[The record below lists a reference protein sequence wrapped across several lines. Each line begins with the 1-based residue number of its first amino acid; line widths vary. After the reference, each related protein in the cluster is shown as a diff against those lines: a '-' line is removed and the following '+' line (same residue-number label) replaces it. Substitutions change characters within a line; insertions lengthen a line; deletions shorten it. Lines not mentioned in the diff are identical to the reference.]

1 MYQRPFKIES
11 PYKPTGDQPAAIDA
25 LVKGFNE
32 GKKHQILMGVTG
44 SGKTF
49 TMANVAARMGGALGR
64 PVLVISH
71 NKTLA
76 AQLYEEFREVL
87 PENAVTYFV
96 SYYDYYQPEA
106 YIPQR
111 DIYIEKDAARNDDL
125 DRLRLAT
132 TTSLMS
138 RRDVLV
144 VASVSCI
151 FGLGSPEEYKKKV
164 LSITRGITQ
173 DRDDILKS
181 LVDLQYE
188 RNDIEFKRGTFRVRG
203 DVVEVF
209 PAYETTAYRIE
220 LFGDNIESI
229 YHINPTSGELL
240 TEESQIFV
248 YPAKHYVTDE
258 DNLHRAVT
266 DIKSELDQ
274 RVKELRMQ
282 GKLLEAQRLLARTKY
297 DIEMLQ
303 ETGMCAGIENYSRHL
318 SGSPPGAKPN
328 TLIDYFPKDY
338 LLIIDE
344 SHVTIPQVNAMYAG
358 DRTRKMV
365 LVDHGFRLPSA
376 LDNRPMRFEEFMA
389 MWNQVL
395 FVSATP
401 GKFELSLT
409 NGEVVEQVIRPTGLV
424 DPQIEVRPATGQVM
438 DLLAETKKRS
448 EKGERT
454 LVTTLTKRLAED
466 LAHYMGEAGL
476 RCKYLHSEIQTFD
489 RVEILREL
497 REGSFDCLIGVNL
510 LREGL
515 DLPEVSMVAILDA
528 DKQGFLRSET
538 SLIQMIG
545 RCARNVNSQVYLY
558 ADAVTPSMQRAI
570 DETNRRRA
578 IQETFNKENNI
589 TPQTIV
595 KAIRHGIDVELKARR
610 VAREMVAQS
619 EEHYDI
625 SETIRLLE
633 EEMLQAANDLA
644 FEKAADIRD
653 KIKSLK
659 AKQAAADP
667 DPDPDKVDPRH
678 DKLGEGD
685 LATAIATSMSHRI
698 AGTTPP
704 TERPP
709 MTPQQ
714 KKVKRGQKRPRPN
727 QNP

>member
-1 MYQRPFKIES
+1 MLEKPFAIES
-11 PYKPTGDQPAAIDA
+11 PYTPMGDQPQAIDK
-25 LVKGFNE
+25 LVAGFNE
-32 GKKHQILMGVTG
+32 GKKQQILMGVTG

-49 TMANVAARMGGALGR
+49 TMANVAARLGR

-76 AQLYEEFREVL
+76 AQLYEEFKEVF
-87 PENAVTYFV
+87 PGNAVTYFV

-138 RRDVLV
+138 RRDVMV

-164 LSITRGITQ
+164 VSITKGVPFS
-173 DRDDILKS
+173 RDDMLKA
-181 LVDLQYE
+181 LIDLQYD

-220 LFGDNIESI
+220 MFGDDIENIW
-229 YHINPTSGELL
+229 HINPVSGELL
-240 TEESQIFV
+240 TEEKQIFI

-258 DNLHRAVT
+258 DNLARAVN
-266 DIKSELDQ
+266 DIRAELDQ

-303 ETGMCAGIENYSRHL
+303 ETGICSGIENYSRHL
-318 SGSPPGAKPN
+318 AGSPPGAKPF
-328 TLIDYFPKDY
+328 TLVDYFPKDY

-344 SHVTIPQVNAMYAG
+344 SHVTIPQLNAMYAG
-358 DRTRKMV
+358 DRHRKEV

-401 GKFELSLT
+401 GKFELGLT
-409 NGEVVEQVIRPTGLV
+409 GGEVVEQVIRPTGLV
-424 DPQIEVRPATGQVM
+424 DPKIEVRPATGQVQNLI
-438 DLLAETKKRS
+438 DETRARA
-448 EKGERT
+448 EKGERV

-466 LAHYMGEAGL
+466 LSHYMGEAGL

-497 REGSFDCLIGVNL
+497 REGTFDVLIGVNL

-545 RCARNVNSQVYLY
+545 RCARNVEAQVFLY
-558 ADAVTPSMQRAI
+558 ADMVTESMQRAM
-570 DETNRRRA
+570 DETNRRRT
-578 IQETFNKENNI
+578 IQEAYNKEHGI
-589 TPQTIV
+589 TPQTIR
-595 KAIRHGIDVELKARR
+595 KAIRQGIDAELKARR
-610 VAREMVAQS
+610 TAREMVSQT
-619 EEHYDI
+619 EGEFDI
-625 SETIRLLE
+625 T
-633 EEMLQAANDLA
+633 EMLKMLEDEMLDAANNLE
-644 FEKAADIRD
+644 FEKAAELRD
-653 KIKSLK
+653 KIKTLREQRDAGAGK
-659 AKQAAADP
+659 AKTEAAGAAEAAA
-667 DPDPDKVDPRH
+667 
-678 DKLGEGD
+678 EGD
-685 LATAIATSMSHRI
+685 LTAALAAGMSARI
-698 AGTTPP
+698 AGTEGLGGT
-704 TERPP
+704 RKA

-714 KKVKRGQKRPRPN
+714 KKVKRGPKKFRGQ
-727 QNP
+727 

>member
-1 MYQRPFKIES
+1 
-11 PYKPTGDQPAAIDA
+11 
-25 LVKGFNE
+25 
-32 GKKHQILMGVTG
+32 
-44 SGKTF
+44 
-49 TMANVAARMGGALGR
+49 
-64 PVLVISH
+64 VISH

-76 AQLYEEFREVL
+76 AQLYEEFKEIF
-87 PENAVTYFV
+87 PHNAVTYFV

-132 TTSLMS
+132 TSSLIS
-138 RRDVLV
+138 RRDVAV

-164 LSITRGITQ
+164 VSISKGFPFNREDLLRALI
-173 DRDDILKS
+173 
-181 LVDLQYE
+181 DLQYD

-203 DVVEVF
+203 DVVEIF
-209 PAYETTAYRIE
+209 PAYETTAFRVE
-220 LFGDNIESI
+220 LFGDDVESI
-229 YHINPTSGELL
+229 WHINPISGELL
-240 TEESQIFV
+240 TDEKQVFIF
-248 YPAKHYVTDE
+248 PARHYVTDE
-258 DNLHRAVT
+258 NNLLRACN
-266 DIKSELDQ
+266 DIKAELEE

-297 DIEMLQ
+297 DVEMLM
-303 ETGMCAGIENYSRHL
+303 ETGMCAGVENYSRHL
-318 SGSPPGAKPN
+318 AGSPPGSKPN

-344 SHVTIPQVNAMYAG
+344 SHVTIPQTNAMYAG
-358 DRTRKMV
+358 DRHRKEV

-376 LDNRPMRFEEFMA
+376 LDNRPMRFEEFMG

-409 NGEVVEQVIRPTGLV
+409 GGEVVEQVIRPTGLI
-424 DPQIEVRPATGQVM
+424 DPQIEVRPATGQVQ
-438 DLLAETKKRS
+438 DLINETRKRADQ
-448 EKGERT
+448 GQRT

-466 LAHYMGEAGL
+466 LSHYMGEAGL

-497 REGSFDCLIGVNL
+497 REGTFDVLVGVNL

-545 RCARNVNSQVYLY
+545 RCARNVDARVFLY
-558 ADAVTPSMQRAI
+558 ADMVTPSMQRAM
-570 DETNRRRA
+570 DETTRRRA
-578 IQETFNKENNI
+578 IQEAYNKEHNI
-589 TPQTIV
+589 TPTTIQ

-610 VAREMVAQS
+610 MAREMVAES
-619 EEHYDI
+619 EDEYDLT
-625 SETIRLLE
+625 ETVRMLE
-633 EEMLQAANDLA
+633 EEMLEAANNLE
-644 FEKAADIRD
+644 FEKAAEVRD
-653 KIKSLK
+653 RIKELK
-659 AKQAAADP
+659 AKQAKGIDAVPGGAEAAAESE
-667 DPDPDKVDPRH
+667 
-678 DKLGEGD
+678 LT
-685 LATAIATSMSHRI
+685 AAIATGMANRI
-698 AGTTPP
+698 GGH
-704 TERPP
+704 ERKT

-714 KKVKRGQKRPRPN
+714 KKVKRGAKRRP
-727 QNP
+727 